1 MAEVTVDRVPRQV
14 RDMFNKGCM
23 AFERGNYEYAIDL
36 LFACVEAVPGFLQ
49 ARKFLRAA
57 EIKLFHEKKGGA
69 LSRMTGGLSSMPA
82 YFAAVATL
90 KAGKAQNALL
100 QAEKLLRN
108 DPLNLKYILLFAD
121 AAMAA
126 GLPEAAVQTLEVAR
140 DTYPDDAAIIEHLGR
155 LYTQLDQP
163 KLARETF
170 ERLCELRPHDPAAIK
185 ALKDATARE
194 SMARDGWAKVAASG
208 GSYREILKD
217 TEETQLLEQKA
228 KAVLTEKDVDA
239 LINEALGRLQA
250 DPDNIGHYR
259 ELGRLYSQ
267 KKDFDAAV
275 DILTRAVEKNPGDP
289 EIDAALANAKIAG
302 MTAKAE
308 ALRAQG
314 KTQEAEAVELER
326 DQFRFDNLNE
336 RVRRYP
342 QDLKLRYEFGVML
355 FENDYINE
363 AIQQLQ
369 LAQKGLQHR
378 ISALYYLGLCFKAK
392 QQYDLAMEQLKK
404 ALAEVGTLDERR
416 KDILYEL
423 GQICEITGKQE
434 EAVSYYKQIYQ
445 ADISYKDVAQKVENA
460 YQQKK

>member
-23 AFERGNYEYAIDL
+23 AFERGNYDYAIDL
-36 LFACVEAVPGFLQ
+36 LLACVEAVPGFLQ

-57 EIKLFHEKKGGA
+57 EIKLFQEKKGGA

-140 DTYPDDAAIIEHLGR
+140 ETYPDDAAIIENLGH

-275 DILTRAVEKNPGDP
+275 NILTKAVEKNPGDP

-314 KTQEAEAVELER
+314 KTQEAEAIELER

-369 LAQKGLQHR
+369 LAQKGLQQR

-404 ALAEVGTLDERR
+404 ALAEVGTIDERR

>member
-36 LFACVEAVPGFLQ
+36 LMACVEAVPGFLQ

-57 EIKLFHEKKGGA
+57 EIKLFQEKKGS
-69 LSRMTGGLSSMPA
+69 LFSRMTGGFSSMPT
-82 YFAAVATL
+82 YMAAMAAL
-90 KAGKAQNALL
+90 KAGKAQNALT

-108 DPLNLKYILLFAD
+108 DPLNVKYIMLFAD
-121 AAMAA
+121 AAIAA

-140 DTYPDDAAIIEHLGR
+140 ETYPDDADIIEHLGH
-155 LYTQLDQP
+155 LYTQLEQP
-163 KLARETF
+163 KLARQTF

-194 SMARDGWAKVAASG
+194 SMSRDGWAKVAATG

-228 KAVLTEKDVDA
+228 KAVLTDKDIDS
-239 LINEALGRLQA
+239 LIKEVLGRLQT
-250 DPDNIGHYR
+250 DPDNIAHYR
-259 ELGRLYSQ
+259 ELGRLYTQ
-267 KKDFDAAV
+267 KKDFEAAV
-275 DILTRAVEKNPGDP
+275 EILTRAVEKNPGDP

-302 MTAKAE
+302 MSARAE
-308 ALRAQG
+308 ALRAEG
-314 KTQEAEAVELER
+314 KVQEAEALEMER
-326 DQFRFDNLNE
+326 EQFRFDNLND

-342 QDLKLRYEFGVML
+342 HDLKLRYELGVML
-355 FENDYINE
+355 FENDYLNE

-369 LAQKGLQHR
+369 LAQRGLQQR
-378 ISALYYLGLCFKAK
+378 VSALYYLGLCFKAK
-392 QQYDLAMEQLKK
+392 NQYDLAVEQLKK
-404 ALAEVGTLDERR
+404 ALSEVGTLDDRR

-423 GQICEITGKQE
+423 GQISETLGKRE
-434 EAVSYYKQIYQ
+434 DAVSYYKQIYQ
-445 ADISYKDVAQKVENA
+445 MDIGYKDVAQKVEAA
-460 YQQKK
+460 YQQK

>member
-170 ERLCELRPHDPAAIK
+170 ERLCELRPHDPAA
-185 ALKDATARE
+185 
-194 SMARDGWAKVAASG
+194 
-208 GSYREILKD
+208 
-217 TEETQLLEQKA
+217 
-228 KAVLTEKDVDA
+228 
-239 LINEALGRLQA
+239 
-250 DPDNIGHYR
+250 
-259 ELGRLYSQ
+259 
-267 KKDFDAAV
+267 
-275 DILTRAVEKNPGDP
+275 
-289 EIDAALANAKIAG
+289 
-302 MTAKAE
+302 
-308 ALRAQG
+308 
-314 KTQEAEAVELER
+314 
-326 DQFRFDNLNE
+326 
-336 RVRRYP
+336 
-342 QDLKLRYEFGVML
+342 
-355 FENDYINE
+355 
-363 AIQQLQ
+363 
-369 LAQKGLQHR
+369 
-378 ISALYYLGLCFKAK
+378 
-392 QQYDLAMEQLKK
+392 
-404 ALAEVGTLDERR
+404 
-416 KDILYEL
+416 
-423 GQICEITGKQE
+423 
-434 EAVSYYKQIYQ
+434 VSYTHLTLPTIY
-445 ADISYKDVAQKVENA
+445 SV
-460 YQQKK
+460 